1 VTAAELLERQ
11 EPSALKVDELTAW
24 LRRELAET
32 QLRSLQELY
41 EAKKA
46 RLAQLEEN
54 G

>member
-1 VTAAELLERQ
+1 MGDGPSAVDPLTPENLIATLRAEL
-11 EPSALKVDELTAW
+11 AAI
-24 LRRELAET
+24 ET
-32 QLRSLQELY
+32 QPRALQELY